1 MPETQDFWR
10 HKPLTELNQQEW
22 ESLCDG
28 CAKCCLQKLEDED
41 SSEIYYTNIACR
53 YLDLGICSC
62 TEYQQRTT
70 LVPECVIVT
79 PENIEQL
86 HWMPETCSYRLLYE
100 GKSLPPWHPLL
111 TGNQADVH
119 EAGASVQAYAVS
131 ELQLTDPDDPEE
143 LEQHIIEWLR

>member
-1 MPETQDFWR
+1 MSETQDFWL

-28 CAKCCLQKLEDED
+28 CAKCCLQKLEDDE
-41 SSEIYYTNIACR
+41 SRELYYTNIVCR
-53 YLDLGICSC
+53 YLDRETCSC

-79 PENIEQL
+79 PDNIEQL

-111 TGNQADVH
+111 TGNQASVH

-131 ELQLTDPDDPEE
+131 ELQLSNPDDPDE
-143 LEQHIIEWLR
+143 LEQHIIEWL